1 MIDDTDGSAA
11 QLLLEVK
18 MNENMVLVGVYSMR
32 SHTAQ
37 ELERIFKERF
47 AGKVYEAVCDTEKG
61 IVRVFEERKRES

>member
-1 MIDDTDGSAA
+1 
-11 QLLLEVK
+11 

-47 AGKVYEAVCDTEKG
+47 AGKVYEAVCDTQKG
-61 IVRVFEERKRES
+61 IVRVFEEREKE

>member
-1 MIDDTDGSAA
+1 
-11 QLLLEVK
+11 

-47 AGKVYEAVCDTEKG
+47 AGKVYEAVCDTQKG
-61 IVRVFEERKRES
+61 IVKVFEGKRMRCSDERKG

>member
-1 MIDDTDGSAA
+1 MIDDISWSAA

-47 AGKVYEAVCDTEKG
+47 AGKVYEAVCDTQKG
-61 IVRVFEERKRES
+61 IVKVFEEREKE